1 VLRFHGGGWS
11 LSLKRGHFSTVMSNR
26 TKEIGLLP
34 PLCVHEQRA
43 APMTPAGF
51 RKLFSRLAVVAKIL
65 FPVHPHML
73 RHACGCKLANDGRDT
88 RAFFGVTK
96 VPMGL
101 TTALLDTERSA
112 QCGDALL
119 GRYVASRVT
128 TSRGRHVGGGAGE
141 RAGSPPRH
149 RRGYCGKSCTPF
161 DLGRAQNL
169 AKLSIDPYRSPA
181 PRSLIRQA

>member
-1 VLRFHGGGWS
+1 
-11 LSLKRGHFSTVMSNR
+11 
-26 TKEIGLLP
+26 
-34 PLCVHEQRA
+34 
-43 APMTPAGF
+43 MTPAGF

-73 RHACGCKLANDGRDT
+73 RHAWGYKLANDGRDT

-119 GRYVASRVT
+119 GRYVAHADRRQAGAAMSAEVPVNERDHPRFGT
-128 TSRGRHVGGGAGE
+128 GAGA
-141 RAGSPPRH
+141 AGKFAH
-149 RRGYCGKSCTPF
+149 R
-161 DLGRAQNL
+161 
-169 AKLSIDPYRSPA
+169 SIWEGPKT
-181 PRSLIRQA
+181 